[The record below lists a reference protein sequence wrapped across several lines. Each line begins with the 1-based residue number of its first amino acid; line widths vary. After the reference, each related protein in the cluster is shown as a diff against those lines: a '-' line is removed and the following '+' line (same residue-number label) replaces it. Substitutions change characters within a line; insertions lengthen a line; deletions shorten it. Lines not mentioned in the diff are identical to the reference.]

1 MELLASKFDSKA
13 TKVESWAVGKDD
25 TLMQTDDI
33 EGSNLAEIMV
43 SREGEGG
50 REGGERQREGRR
62 GREVR
67 VGNCIR
73 PERTAE

>member
-50 REGGERQREGRR
+50 REER
-62 GREVR
+62 GRER
-67 VGNCIR
+67 VGG
-73 PERTAE
+73 AGK